1 MARKAKEQ
9 TELLIKIRGNTLWF
23 QRSVNGELCRYSS
36 GFKNTKQN
44 ILYLKKN
51 GEKFFW
57 EAYNKAHNINESATY
72 SFNFKEYGLN
82 VLDATAGNRNAK
94 SQSNALSKLNA
105 LNGYFKDFDIS
116 SISPSVIAKWQT
128 SWQKGLWKPNN
139 KSVGGKKSDTPSEKT
154 ILNYRGVLSIV
165 LEMAVA
171 DGIINKNPLDYV
183 KAPKVCRKIAN
194 NYTHEEI
201 ELLINKAD
209 EEFADL
215 MRFALWTGMRP
226 SEIIALKWRNV
237 NIDSGY
243 IIVKEGVVDGVLST
257 TKSGNERFA
266 EILPQL
272 KPTIIRQQRKTSF
285 ISEFVFLNKYNQP
298 YNATKAIQAKFKE
311 LCLKANVRVG
321 QFYDLKRTFI
331 TWMRQNGQSDTW
343 LTQQVGHLDSKTT
356 DIYTGKVRANLS
368 SLGLLRVV

>member
-9 TELLIKIRGNTLWF
+9 TELSIKVRGSTLWF
-23 QRSVNGELCRYSS
+23 QRCVKGELCRYSS
-36 GFKNTKQN
+36 GYKNTSQN
-44 ILYLKKN
+44 MAYLRKN
-51 GEKFFW
+51 GEMLFW
-57 EAYNKAHNINESATY
+57 DAYNAAHNINEAATY
-72 SFNFKEYGLN
+72 SFKFKEYGLF
-82 VLDATAGNRNAK
+82 VLEATAGNRNAK
-94 SQSNALSKLNA
+94 SQANAISKLNA
-105 LNGYFKDFDIS
+105 LNGYFKDCDIS
-116 SISPSVIAKWQT
+116 SISTSVIAKWQT

-139 KSVGGKKSDTPSEKT
+139 KAIGGKKSDTPSEKT

-171 DGIINKNPLDYV
+171 DGIINKNPLNYV

-201 ELLINKAD
+201 EQLIKHSD
-209 EEFADL
+209 EEFANL

-237 NIDSGY
+237 NIDNGY
-243 IIVKEGVVDGVLST
+243 IIVKEGVVDGVVGT

-272 KPTIIRQQRKTSF
+272 KPTILKQMIKTSF
-285 ISEFVFLNKYNQP
+285 ISEYVFLNQYNKP
-298 YNATKAIQAKFKE
+298 YIATKAIQAKFKE
-311 LCLKANVRVG
+311 LCLKSGVRVG

-343 LTQQVGHLDSKTT
+343 LTQQVGHLDSRTT
-356 DIYTGKVRANLS
+356 DIYTGKVRVNMNN
-368 SLGLLRVV
+368 LGLLKVV